1 MKTECVERER
11 EREMIRRGEE
21 VLEVG
26 RRGIA
31 YIYLFWIS
39 MPLICCL
46 IYSSRSY
53 CDHYIFFDK

>member
-1 MKTECVERER
+1 MKTQCVEK

-26 RRGIA
+26 KEVG
-31 YIYLFWIS
+31 YIYLSWIS

-46 IYSSRSY
+46 YIY
-53 CDHYIFFDK
+53 FD